1 MLVPRKLDDQSFE
14 QILQEAEGRLPW
26 LCPAWTDHNA
36 HDPGITLLELMAWYK
51 EMQQYHMD
59 QTTPALQKKMLKL
72 LGVTP
77 AAGQPATL
85 AIQVGEEEKGWPAL
99 SRLVTPQEVV
109 CELLEPIPAQR
120 ARLEQVNILAED
132 GTHDVSGLLTGGM
145 TVQPFA
151 FGGQRGTALRLGF
164 RRLPE
169 QGLRLW
175 FQVAPPEG
183 VARNPFGPWSQA
195 PRTIRWVAEGLGPV
209 EPAEDQT
216 WALSQSGFVELPVL
230 PEWQAGGQGL
240 WWLRLELEE
249 GGCEEQVRLSGLA
262 ANRYR
267 AAQQQTWAASHWFT
281 VEPAAGQQVLL
292 EDALAQVAQVAVF
305 LRQAKG
311 WQQILPQGESYGPA
325 GRWLQVDA
333 AGARAEGPNL
343 LVVCLDPIRSQD
355 LLLDAKGRP
364 GETLHLNLQGQRAL
378 AQHLSLWCDT
388 LEEDGEI
395 RPAAWRCVDDLYQY
409 GPRDRVFT
417 YDPIRETIA
426 FGDGL
431 HGAIPQGGQGA
442 VLVAGLVLSL
452 GSQGNLPAQAGLYFA
467 DDGTGVQNGA
477 ATGGQDP
484 ETPRQAGARLR
495 RMISQTEKCVAAG
508 DYERRA
514 KATPGLRVA
523 AAKALPGYD
532 PARPGRQPAVVTVVV
547 IPASEEALPRPD
559 ERFLSAVAR
568 QLEEGRPLCIRTQV
582 TGPCYVE
589 YSLSLRLLAGR
600 EVTEEQVRRW
610 LWQQAGPL
618 QAGIGRPL
626 RKDDLAAVLQK
637 LPGLWQVQQ
646 IDLGSLHPRCY
657 RTAAGDLE
665 LPPDGVPWLGRLQ
678 IEWERM

>member
-1 MLVPRKLDDQSFE
+1 MLE
-14 QILQEAEGRLPW
+14 
-26 LCPAWTDHNA
+26 
-36 HDPGITLLELMAWYK
+36 
-51 EMQQYHMD
+51 
-59 QTTPALQKKMLKL
+59 L

-230 PEWQAGGQGL
+230 PEWQAGDQGL

-305 LRQAKG
+305 LRQAQGMAADPAPGRKLRPSRPVAASG
-311 WQQILPQGESYGPA
+311 CRRRPSRGAQLAGGMPGPHPQPGSALGRQGQAGGDAAPQPA
-325 GRWLQVDA
+325 RA
-333 AGARAEGPNL
+333 AGAGPAPL
-343 LVVCLDPIRSQD
+343 PVVRYI
-355 LLLDAKGRP
+355 GR
-364 GETLHLNLQGQRAL
+364 R
-378 AQHLSLWCDT
+378 
-388 LEEDGEI
+388 
-395 RPAAWRCVDDLYQY
+395 WR
-409 GPRDRVFT
+409 
-417 YDPIRETIA
+417 
-426 FGDGL
+426 
-431 HGAIPQGGQGA
+431 
-442 VLVAGLVLSL
+442 
-452 GSQGNLPAQAGLYFA
+452 
-467 DDGTGVQNGA
+467 
-477 ATGGQDP
+477 
-484 ETPRQAGARLR
+484 
-495 RMISQTEKCVAAG
+495 
-508 DYERRA
+508 
-514 KATPGLRVA
+514 
-523 AAKALPGYD
+523 D
-532 PARPGRQPAVVTVVV
+532 PAGGL
-547 IPASEEALPRPD
+547 ALC
-559 ERFLSAVAR
+559 
-568 QLEEGRPLCIRTQV
+568 G
-582 TGPCYVE
+582 
-589 YSLSLRLLAGR
+589 
-600 EVTEEQVRRW
+600 
-610 LWQQAGPL
+610 
-618 QAGIGRPL
+618 
-626 RKDDLAAVLQK
+626 
-637 LPGLWQVQQ
+637 
-646 IDLGSLHPRCY
+646 
-657 RTAAGDLE
+657 
-665 LPPDGVPWLGRLQ
+665 
-678 IEWERM
+678 